1 MKSTQNSVETNTDQ
15 ILKEKVFLQTISL
28 KITVPLKFILLF
40 NK

>member
-28 KITVPLKFILLF
+28 KITVPLKFVLF
-40 NK
+40 NNK